1 MTPEQE
7 KYILDHK
14 NELVTIRINDNHY
27 QIHNFCY
34 INNPSA
40 KDYIGQSSSNILDIF
55 LQSGSVNISGRNGVT
70 IESLIDLCIS
80 HLEYLQSTP
89 FHREKNH
96 IVIHHLSKAL
106 QVLDTNQPS
115 QGNLF

>member
-14 NELVTIRINDNHY
+14 NELVTIKIDDNHY

-40 KDYIGQSSSNILDIF
+40 KNYIGHSSSNILDIF
-55 LQSGSVNISGRNGVT
+55 LQSGSINNGRNGIT
-70 IESLIDLCIS
+70 LEELIRLCIS
-80 HLEYLQSTP
+80 HLDYLQHTP
-89 FHREKNH
+89 FRLEKND
-96 IVIHHLSKAL
+96 IVIHHLSTAL
-106 QVLDTNQPS
+106 QVLDTTRQT
-115 QGNLF
+115 QGKLF